1 MKKILILGG
10 TYFQIPAIRYAKS
23 KGYYVVTCD
32 YLPSNPGHKLADE
45 YYNISTTDK
54 EKS

>member
-32 YLPSNPGHKLADE
+32 YLPNNPGHKLADE
-45 YYNISTTDK
+45 YYIKTCIWG
-54 EKS
+54 

>member
-23 KGYYVVTCD
+23 KGQLEKLLLRVARCIVTKD
-32 YLPSNPGHKLADE
+32 SKILSVRTG
-45 YYNISTTDK
+45 
-54 EKS
+54 